1 MEGGGEV
8 YALGDGQLL
17 RTDLDRQAEPCQGE
31 VPLRHR
37 EEVGAHDVQAC
48 WVMMSTAM
56 RQDRMPGSERH
67 CCAWYYGSV
76 MGTVTLLGGSCMP
89 HPGIQAA

>member
-37 EEVGAHDVQAC
+37 EEVGAPRLMTLKHLIQEVA
-48 WVMMSTAM
+48 
-56 RQDRMPGSERH
+56 RRLQD
-67 CCAWYYGSV
+67 
-76 MGTVTLLGGSCMP
+76 
-89 HPGIQAA
+89 